1 MVNVAHNTT
10 IELTC
15 TDTAGFLPSWF
26 MNGSVVFGDRFRTS
40 RDDTGAVT
48 GTLTINGNDTCGTL
62 NVYCNCLRHNRQ
74 ALHNT
79 SLRVEG

>member
-15 TDTAGFLPSWF
+15 ADPAGFLPSWF

-40 RDDTGAVT
+40 SDDTGAVT
-48 GTLTINGNDTCGTL
+48 GTLMINGSDTCGTL
-62 NVYCNCLRHNRQ
+62 HVYCLLHNRQ
-74 ALHNT
+74 NLHNT
-79 SLRVEG
+79 SLTVQG